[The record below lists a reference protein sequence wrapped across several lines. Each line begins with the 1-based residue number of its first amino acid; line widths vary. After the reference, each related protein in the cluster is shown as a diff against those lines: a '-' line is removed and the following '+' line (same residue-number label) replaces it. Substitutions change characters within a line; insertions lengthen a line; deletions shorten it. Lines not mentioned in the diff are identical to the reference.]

1 MPGFTKSDLQAFVRK
16 ECGEAVAKALKD
28 VQEQIGTRGA
38 DQVRELAERGSD
50 ARKKQVQGA
59 GLVFGGV
66 CAALAL
72 TKGNVGQA
80 IDLATK
86 GAKDFKADPIIAK
99 ALTAGDA
106 ASGGFLLAPE
116 MSDEIIELLLPRTT
130 VRKHIDNVQELS
142 SGQIN
147 VPKLTS
153 GAAVSWGA
161 EVAAIQ
167 ESAEAFGQVALIAKQ
182 EKVLIPVSNTLM
194 RRGGPRVQAIV
205 RNDALRQMTI
215 GEDSKF
221 LRGDGTG
228 SAPKGLRFWANTAN
242 IVASTG
248 VTNALITADL
258 LGLITKLQTA
268 NVPMTKPWW
277 TFSPRSLNAI
287 MGLQTTTGAFVYRDE
302 LAKGTLF
309 GIPYDVTTQVPV
321 NLGSGKAN
329 SEVYLADGDELAL
342 GQGPQLQIALSED
355 ATFVDA
361 NNKTIS
367 AFQRDLT
374 LLRVIN
380 EVDLVAR
387 HDLAIAILKDVAW

>member
-1 MPGFTKSDLQAFVRK
+1 MAEEKRLTKSDLQAFIRN
-16 ECGEAVAKALKD
+16 ECGAAVAKALKD
-28 VQEQIGTRGA
+28 VQDTIGARGA
-38 DQVRELAERGSD
+38 DQVRELAERDSA
-50 ARKKQVQGA
+50 ARGKAASGA
-59 GLVFGGV
+59 GLAFGGV

-86 GAKDFKADPIIAK
+86 GAKDFKADPMIAK
-99 ALTAGDA
+99 ALTSGDA

-116 MSDEIIELLLPRTT
+116 MSDEIIDLLLPRTT

-142 SGQIN
+142 SGQVN

-161 EVAAIQ
+161 EVAAI
-167 ESAEAFGQVALIAKQ
+167 AETEQAFGQVALIAKQ

-228 SAPKGLRFWANTAN
+228 SAPKGLR
-242 IVASTG
+242 
-248 VTNALITADL
+248 
-258 LGLITKLQTA
+258 TKLMQA
-268 NVPMTKPWW
+268 NVAMTKPWW
-277 TFSPRSLNAI
+277 TFSPRSLNAL
-287 MGLQTTTGAFVYRDE
+287 MGIQTTTGAFVYRDE
-302 LAKGTLF
+302 LSKGTLF
-309 GIPYDVTTQVPV
+309 GIPYEVSTQVPV
-321 NLGSGKAN
+321 NLGAGNVK

-361 NNKTIS
+361 AGKTIS